1 MTLSR
6 TLLLSSAIA
15 LIATVPAY
23 ADLTA
28 EQVLADQLRQVE
40 QYGLTATVTG
50 ESRSGDTLTIEGF
63 TATGDIPEG
72 SFSMTVPGAT
82 FREMGDGTV
91 EVTYPTELP
100 ISISGTAKKSAK
112 SHIGANI

>member
-6 TLLLSSAIA
+6 TLMLSSAIA

-72 SFSMTVPGAT
+72 SFSMTVPAN
-82 FREMGDGTV
+82 E
-91 EVTYPTELP
+91 
-100 ISISGTAKKSAK
+100 TAKNNHCKGRSFSFKKIMARMAVT
-112 SHIGANI
+112 IGERY